1 MQSIENFVGETVSTY
16 LYFYIDFVDGEL
28 ADSLEEY
35 LQEHVV
41 NARDLDEAVKVGL
54 EDRINASDVIRYEID
69 LANANLETVSEI
81 KQLVTQHTNAWVE
94 SMGGKEAVN

>member
-1 MQSIENFVGETVSTY
+1 MKSVEDFVGESVDIY
-16 LYFYIDFVDGEL
+16 LYFRIGFVDGEL

-35 LQEHVV
+35 LLEHVV
-41 NARDLDEAVKVGL
+41 KARGLKEYVRVGL

-69 LANANLETVSEI
+69 LANANLENIRAI

-94 SMGGKEAVN
+94 SMGGREAVN